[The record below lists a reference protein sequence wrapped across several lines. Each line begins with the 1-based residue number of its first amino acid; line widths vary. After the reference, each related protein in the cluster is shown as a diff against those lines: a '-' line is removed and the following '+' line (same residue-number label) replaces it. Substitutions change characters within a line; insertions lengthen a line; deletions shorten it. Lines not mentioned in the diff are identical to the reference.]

1 MVEMVSSARPPRL
14 SAIRGAKSKFRE
26 QEAERLEVSLHWT
39 PTRSTCPGDAEASD
53 RVLLCRGL
61 MTCMSRA
68 AGRPLCH
75 AGRLSAGLEEEL
87 EMSPGVS
94 LAGVRPAVW
103 AAVKMTL
110 WMALCLKILS
120 PLPLQ
125 PIWWSPA
132 NLSITH

>member
-26 QEAERLEVSLHWT
+26 QQAERLEVSLHWT
-39 PTRSTCPGDAEASD
+39 PTRSACPGDTEASD

-75 AGRLSAGLEEEL
+75 AGRLSAGFYHRYHYSQFGGHQPTCPLHTG
-87 EMSPGVS
+87 SVKGSGGVS
-94 LAGVRPAVW
+94 NV
-103 AAVKMTL
+103 T
-110 WMALCLKILS
+110 
-120 PLPLQ
+120 
-125 PIWWSPA
+125 
-132 NLSITH
+132 